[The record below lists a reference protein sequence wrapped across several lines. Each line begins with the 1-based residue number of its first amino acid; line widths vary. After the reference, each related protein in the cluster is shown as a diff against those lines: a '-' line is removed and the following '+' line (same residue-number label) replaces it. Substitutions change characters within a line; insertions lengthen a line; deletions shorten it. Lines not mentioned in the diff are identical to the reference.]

1 MVGEYFDPC
10 YPARVD
16 GLRQGHIEG
25 FGAGRSAGYEAGYAD
40 GRAQG
45 WDDGVNRTNEEFRKQ
60 MEFTRQHAERAT
72 TLSQQLQE
80 HRDLIH
86 NLLERLT
93 EMEGVQVQLKSELN
107 QKAHQVSVLG
117 VDHIWQHNK
126 AMMCLNAL
134 RDTMDE
140 AFKSEEAGE
149 SVLRTSFR
157 QHYQVQMR
165 KALNQGT
172 IRVPIEQDEAFAKSL
187 PATHRFLID
196 ALRVR

>member
-10 YPARVD
+10 YPARVE

-45 WDDGVNRTNEEFRKQ
+45 WDDGVNRTNEELRKQ
-60 MEFTRQHAERAT
+60 MAFTRQHADRAT
-72 TLSQQLQE
+72 TLAKQLQE
-80 HRDLIH
+80 HRGLIH
-86 NLLERLT
+86 KLLERLT
-93 EMEGVQVQLKSELN
+93 EMEREQVQLKSELN

-117 VDHIWQHNK
+117 ADHVWQHNK
-126 AMMCLNAL
+126 AMMCLNVL

-140 AFKSEEAGE
+140 AFKLEDAGE
-149 SVLRTSFR
+149 SVLRTLFKR
-157 QHYQVQMR
+157 HYQVQIR

-172 IRVPIEQDEAFAKSL
+172 IRVPIDQDEAFAKAL
-187 PATHRFLID
+187 PTTHRFLINV
-196 ALRVR
+196 LRAR